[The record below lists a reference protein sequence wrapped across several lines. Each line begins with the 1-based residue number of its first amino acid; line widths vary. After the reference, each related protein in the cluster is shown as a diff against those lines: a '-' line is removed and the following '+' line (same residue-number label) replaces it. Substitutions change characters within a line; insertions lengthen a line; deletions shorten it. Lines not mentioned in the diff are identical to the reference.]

1 MNMEPNISAR
11 SPEIEPKENILLGVL
26 GAILFS
32 LVGVVIYF
40 LLSRTGYIA
49 SISAAFGAYAALFG
63 YGLFAHKKD
72 TKAGVITSAIVTVVM
87 MILSIYLCYVYEL
100 YSQVRDSG
108 ATITLGRAAGDLLE
122 VIFGGS
128 NKLYYGIYEWTVDM
142 SAMLKDLLATLFF
155 TALGLWGFVQTQRQ
169 KKKAAAAAQQP
180 TNKFPGSDL
189 PTDSTSANSD
199 ETK

>member
-1 MNMEPNISAR
+1 MNMEPNVSAR

-32 LVGVVIYF
+32 LAGVVIYF
-40 LLSRTGYIA
+40 LLNQAGYIA

-63 YGLFAHKKD
+63 YGLFARKKD
-72 TKAGVITSAIVTVVM
+72 SKAGIITSAVVTVVM

-100 YSQVRDSG
+100 YSEVRDTGVAVS
-108 ATITLGRAAGDLLE
+108 LGRIAGDLLKTL
-122 VIFGGS
+122 FGSG
-128 NKLYYGIYEWTVDM
+128 KLCYGINEWTIDM
-142 SAMLKDLLATLFF
+142 SVLLKDLLMTLLF

-169 KKKAAAAAQQP
+169 KKKAAAAAAQQP